1 MCACFKQ
8 FQTESLKLLI
18 KELLESKGTLL
29 GEDQFSL
36 REFAN
41 PSVRS
46 LGESLIGPLQIPIVV
61 EVNHHHDLN
70 TKRNSCV
77 SH

>member
-29 GEDQFSL
+29 GEDQL
-36 REFAN
+36 NLTEFAN
-41 PSVRS
+41 PSVRFA
-46 LGESLIGPLQIPIVV
+46 GRV
-61 EVNHHHDLN
+61 LN
-70 TKRNSCV
+70 RTLADSNRRGGQPSSRLEYEEK
-77 SH
+77 